1 MNDRPADGYPGKL
14 IGGRLCL
21 DFVNT
26 IGNRRA
32 GPAATD
38 HLQRFDDLILWAGRA
53 NVLSVDDA
61 KVLHQLRARRPNVA
75 GDTLDRAKRLREAI
89 YQAMDAMMNRRQVS
103 ESALATLNQFVAE
116 LLAASRVAPAGSRY
130 ELAVA
135 PDAPAIDRLLWPIV
149 QSTIAVLTTDD
160 PDRLRECA
168 GHPCG
173 WLFYDTSRGGRRR
186 WCDMADCGNTAKVRR
201 FRARGSAAS
210 R

>member
-1 MNDRPADGYPGKL
+1 MTDYPADGYRGKL
-14 IGGRLCL
+14 VGGRLCL

-26 IGNRRA
+26 VGNRRA

-38 HLQRFDDLILWAGRA
+38 HLQRFDDLIAWGRQA
-53 NVLSVDDA
+53 KLLSDDDA
-61 KVLHQLRARRPNVA
+61 QTLRQLAATRPDVA
-75 GDTLDRAKRLREAI
+75 GDALDRAKRLREAI
-89 YQAMDAMMNRRQVS
+89 YRTMEAMMNRRPVS
-103 ESALATLNQFVAE
+103 TTNLAILNQFVAE
-116 LLAASRVAPAGSRY
+116 LMGASRLAPDGPRY
-130 ELAVA
+130 ALTVA
-135 PDAPAIDRLLWPIV
+135 PDAPVIDRLLWPIV

-201 FRARGSAAS
+201 FRARGAVAS